1 MQKRNNNGTYG
12 ANAYRVGT
20 WMLIVVFMLSVFG
33 ASYLFGIDASKDAAD
48 HVVGWVVDRVHP
60 ATVARNAG
68 QILPT
73 AQADETPSV
82 SVEELENRLD
92 AIVWGGESE
101 KKVMAEGEIFPT
113 FDPSKAMY
121 AQCIKI
127 GGTQPKD
134 CLSYGPRQEKIGTI
148 EVYWPKLHSG
158 ETVSDKRAREIAE
171 DNDMSRRFF
180 LDCAE
185 YAKGCAD
192 NWTTFTAHK
201 PEGQIYLDL
210 IRQAKG
216 ITL

>member
-1 MQKRNNNGTYG
+1 MRVSHRITMNRNKKGRFARYSRRG
-12 ANAYRVGT
+12 
-20 WMLIVVFMLSVFG
+20 LVFG
-33 ASYLFGIDASKDAAD
+33 IVFLGACMIFFHVPFMHWMNEQMAQNAELSASNVLPIAKAD
-48 HVVGWVVDRVHP
+48 VD
-60 ATVARNAG
+60 
-68 QILPT
+68 
-73 AQADETPSV
+73 PSI

-171 DNDMSRRFF
+171 DNVLSRRFF